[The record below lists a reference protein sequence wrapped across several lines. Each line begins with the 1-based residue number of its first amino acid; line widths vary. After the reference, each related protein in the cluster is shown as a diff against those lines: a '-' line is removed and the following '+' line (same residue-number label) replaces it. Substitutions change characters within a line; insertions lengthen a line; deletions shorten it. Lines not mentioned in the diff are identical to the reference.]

1 MKYVKNPPN
10 PWATHHVEWVGEPPE
25 AELQVYEERAKSI
38 LSKNTSPDVPFSFG
52 INPYRGCFH
61 GCAYCYARPTH
72 QYLDFGA
79 GTDFERRIVVK
90 TNAAELLREAF
101 EAKSW
106 TGETLAFS
114 GITDCYQPIEASY
127 GLTRACLEVCA
138 EFRNPVAIITKGS
151 LIRRDLELLVRLHE
165 EAMLMVWVTIP
176 FEDDALGRAIE
187 PHASMIT
194 QRFKTVKILADAGL
208 RVGVSVSPLIPGLSD
223 AEMPRVLAR
232 AAECGAERAFMIPLR
247 LPAEVGPVFEQR
259 LREALPDRADR
270 VLHAVEEIRGGK
282 RNDSRFGQRM
292 TGQGPRWEAI
302 RQLFHATCRR
312 HGLNSREYER
322 PETSTFR
329 RPTSQLSLLD

>member
-1 MKYVKNPPN
+1 MKYVANPPN
-10 PWATHHVEWVGEPPE
+10 PWATHHVEWIGEPPE

-38 LSKNTSPDVPFSFG
+38 VSKNSSPDVPFSFG

-90 TNAAELLREAF
+90 TNAAELLRDAF
-101 EAKSW
+101 MARSW

-114 GITDCYQPIEASY
+114 GVTDCYQPIEASY

-138 EFRNPVAIITKGS
+138 EFRNPVAVITKGS
-151 LIRRDLELLVRLHE
+151 LIRRDLDLLQRLHE
-165 EAMLMVWVTIP
+165 EALLMVWVSIP
-176 FEDDALGRAIE
+176 FADDALGRAIE
-187 PHASMIT
+187 PYASTIS
-194 QRFKTVKILADAGL
+194 QRFKTLRILADAGL

-223 AEMPRVLAR
+223 AEMPQVLAK

-247 LPAEVGPVFEQR
+247 LPAEVGPIFEAR

-270 VLHAVEEIRGGK
+270 VLHAVEEIRGGQ

-312 HGLNSREYER
+312 YGLNAREQQR
-322 PETSTFR
+322 PEETTFR
-329 RPTSQLSLLD
+329 RPTTQLSLLD